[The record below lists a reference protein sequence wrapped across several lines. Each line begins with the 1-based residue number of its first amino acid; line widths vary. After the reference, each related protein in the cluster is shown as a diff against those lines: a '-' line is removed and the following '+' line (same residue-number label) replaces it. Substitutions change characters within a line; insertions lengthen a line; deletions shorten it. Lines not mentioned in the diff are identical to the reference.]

1 MPSPLPPE
9 MIGMKLS
16 LQHHLQHNHFPPVH
30 EMFVPIASAAI
41 EVAVEAVEGNLD
53 LLDDTLELPNGVV
66 LPVQRIM
73 DELHLWAYV
82 SPEPM

>member
-9 MIGMKLS
+9 MIGMRNS
-16 LQHHLQHNHFPPVH
+16 LQHHLQFNHFPPVH
-30 EMFVPIASAAI
+30 GMFVPIAEAAI

-66 LPVQRIM
+66 LPVQQIM
-73 DELHLWAYV
+73 DELHLWDYV
-82 SPEPM
+82 SPEVM